1 MRKTGYDD
9 AYKELRESLIR
20 ARRDAGW
27 SQEKLAAK
35 LGRAQTFVSKIELGE
50 RRLDL
55 IEMLVWGD
63 ALRVDVHEIVDRLQK
78 KIGSARHFK
87 GRR

>member
-9 AYKELRESLIR
+9 AYRELREILIS
-20 ARRDAGW
+20 ARRSARW
-27 SQEKLAAK
+27 SQEKLADK

-55 IEMLVWGD
+55 IELLVWAE
-63 ALRVDVHEIVDRLQK
+63 ALGVDVHEVIDRLQK
-78 KIGSARHFK
+78 KV
-87 GRR
+87 RRKTTR

>member
-9 AYKELRESLIR
+9 AYRELRDVLIT
-20 ARRDAGW
+20 ARREAGL

-55 IEMLVWGD
+55 IELMVWAEALDVD
-63 ALRVDVHEIVDRLQK
+63 AREIVERLQK
-78 KIGSARHFK
+78 KV
-87 GRR
+87 RRKTR

>member
-9 AYKELRESLIR
+9 AYRDLRDVLIT
-20 ARRDAGW
+20 ARKDAGW
-27 SQEKLAAK
+27 SQQKLAAK

-55 IEMLVWGD
+55 IELMVWAD
-63 ALRVDVHEIVDRLQK
+63 ALDVDAREVVERLQK
-78 KIGSARHFK
+78 KVRRKSAR
-87 GRR
+87 